1 MDSYITELEQRFVN
15 HKIKLNNFQSLFDT
29 EENEDKFIQLA
40 DDYKD
45 DLEFTNHSLLS
56 TEYKLWQRR
65 LKNMGKKPEN
75 ALQAMTFCNKEMY
88 PSVFKLLQI
97 LATIPVSTASNER
110 SFSNLKRIKTYLRNS
125 MNEARL
131 NGLAMMS
138 IHRDEQCLTVDAVL
152 AELGKTKRRLDFI
165 L

>member
-1 MDSYITELEQRFVN
+1 MPRVIGRQVHRMNIQAKSTEEYYRITRFNPYMDSYITELEQRFVN

-65 LKNMGKKPEN
+65 LKNTGKKPEN
-75 ALQAMTFCNKEMY
+75 SLQAMTVCNKEMY

-110 SFSNLKRIKTYLRNS
+110 SY
-125 MNEARL
+125 
-131 NGLAMMS
+131 
-138 IHRDEQCLTVDAVL
+138 
-152 AELGKTKRRLDFI
+152 
-165 L
+165 